1 VLDKKPLPLAEADM
15 KEPRVRWDG
24 AHWVSGDGL
33 WAWNGSEWIQF
44 GSRLPVAGRAAIYAA
59 VGLAINGPI
68 LFVLALAWGLTGP
81 AWDASP
87 PDFIGSIVQIALTV
101 GAALLAF
108 WASWFFLRID
118 RRDWWLGAVIAWP
131 WIASAVVLT
140 AVSVVQ
146 QPPYLTG
153 VLLSALLLLF
163 ASVELAG
170 SIVGRRMPSR
180 ASAASAQ
187 ADDASAARLGRM
199 AKATWTFLL
208 AVVAA
213 YIEAA
218 GRR

>member
-1 VLDKKPLPLAEADM
+1 M

-24 AHWVSGDGL
+24 GYGVSVDGL

-44 GSRLPVAGRAAIYAA
+44 GSRLPVAGRVAIYA
-59 VGLAINGPI
+59 VLGLAINVPI
-68 LFVLALAWGLTGP
+68 LFVLGLAWGLTGP

-101 GAALLAF
+101 GAALLTF
-108 WASWFFLRID
+108 WAGWFFLHID
-118 RRDWWLGAVIAWP
+118 RRDWWLGAVVAWP
-131 WIASAVVLT
+131 CIASAVVLG
-140 AVSVVQ
+140 VGSVAQ

-153 VLLSALLLLF
+153 LLLSAFLLLF

-170 SIVGRRMPSR
+170 SMVGRRMPLS
-180 ASAASAQ
+180 ASAASTQ
-187 ADDASAARLGRM
+187 VDDASAARLGRM
-199 AKATWTFLL
+199 TKATWTFLL